1 MRGWNADVTRFAQRL
16 EGGREVTDDATAD
29 CAEVAATLRDIRRA
43 NSVLGGSRIVVKE
56 ALHLTSHCLGTLTLL
71 DVGSGTG
78 DIARATARARGN
90 RGLATRTIAVEQS
103 FILGAIAR
111 PETDDVLAG
120 DALALPIRDRSVD
133 LAICS
138 QVLHHFD
145 DRRARI
151 LIAELDRVSRVG
163 VVIAE
168 LERDA
173 IAAVLFRAVAPAL
186 RFHPATV
193 RDGLLSIERG
203 FSGPE
208 LRALVSSTVPRN
220 VVVRRYFPFRLT
232 ASWTVN

>member
-1 MRGWNADVTRFAQRL
+1 MAR
-16 EGGREVTDDATAD
+16 
-29 CAEVAATLRDIRRA
+29 VA
-43 NSVLGGSRIVVKE
+43 G
-56 ALHLTSHCLGTLTLL
+56 
-71 DVGSGTG
+71 
-78 DIARATARARGN
+78 
-90 RGLATRTIAVEQS
+90 
-103 FILGAIAR
+103 
-111 PETDDVLAG
+111 LAG

-163 VVIAE
+163 VVIGE
-168 LERDA
+168 LQRDA

-193 RDGLLSIERG
+193 KDGLLSIERG

-208 LRALVSSTVPRN
+208 LRALVSSTVPRD